1 VQDALDNTLGLL
13 QSDPKLLLPLLG
25 GSQPQQMAGGGA
37 NVAAQQAQQELHKAH
52 SRELWRVTGA

>member
-1 VQDALDNTLGLL
+1 MQDALDNTLGML

-25 GSQPQQMAGGGA
+25 GSQPQQMAAGGA
-37 NVAAQQAQQELHKAH
+37 ALAAQQAQQELHKAH